1 MNDEM
6 NELQQAHVFD
16 INLDVATSTSFNKI
30 TPAFG
35 HNAAHQHQL
44 IDADNDI
51 DAIKT
56 WLMQFTH
63 VKNTFANYRK
73 EAERFLLWCIDQRK
87 SLKQLRFDDILAYR
101 YFCQNPQPYEK
112 WVSVKRYGRK
122 HAMWRPFSSK
132 NGLSD
137 SSLMLAE
144 TTLSGLFS
152 WLSDAGYLI
161 HNPFKLHKN
170 IHKHHQPIMN
180 RYLDEELWQAIL
192 HAMDYAVEQA
202 YAHNQIQNNNKILQD
217 AIRNKWIMA
226 LLYLTGIRIS
236 EALLNNMSCFQQE
249 LSGQNLNWW
258 LIINGK
264 GNKTRKI
271 PVHPELIKLMS
282 TYRRICLGLSDFP
295 LAYEGTSLIAKTKS
309 ENNLNNA
316 SVEEL
321 TRATLHNWI
330 KHIFKQAKQFILEQ
344 AQYAHLIQRLAILDK
359 ASAHWIRH
367 TTWTHMANKN
377 IDLRFIRD
385 NAGHSSISTTN
396 IYLHTE
402 DKQRHAESLKH
413 QL

>member
-1 MNDEM
+1 MT
-6 NELQQAHVFD
+6 ELQAYVFD
-16 INLDVATSTSFNKI
+16 LNMNINVEKIPYNKNQNQI
-30 TPAFG
+30 IHTNNVHAQ
-35 HNAAHQHQL
+35 AHQL

-56 WLMQFTH
+56 WLMQFSH

-73 EAERFLLWCIDQRK
+73 EAERFLLWCIDQKK
-87 SLKQLRFDDILAYR
+87 SLKQLRFDDILSYR

-112 WVSVKRYGRK
+112 WVSIKRYGRN
-122 HAMWRPFSSK
+122 HPMWRPFSS
-132 NGLSD
+132 NTGLSD

-152 WLSDAGYLI
+152 WLSDAGYLT

-170 IHKHHQPIMN
+170 IHKHQQSIMN
-180 RYLDEELWQAIL
+180 RYLDEEVWQAIL
-192 HAMDYAVEQA
+192 HAMNYAVDKA
-202 YAHNQIQNNNKILQD
+202 YDINNIDNQHKLRQE

-226 LLYLTGIRIS
+226 LFYLTGIRIS
-236 EALLNNMSCFQQE
+236 EALLNNMSCFKQE
-249 LSGQNLNWW
+249 LAGQHLNWW

-271 PVHPELIKLMS
+271 PVHPELIQLMS
-282 TYRRICLGLSDFP
+282 TYRRVCLGLSDFP
-295 LAYEGTSLIAKTKS
+295 LAYERVPLIAKTNTNIN
-309 ENNLNNA
+309 ENIDNINYC
-316 SVEEL
+316 L
-321 TRATLHNWI
+321 TRGTLHNWI
-330 KHIFKQAKQFILEQ
+330 KCIFKQTKQFIIQ
-344 AQYAHLIQRLAILDK
+344 QPQYMNLTERLSVLDQ

-402 DKQRHAESLKH
+402 DKQRHTESLKH